1 VWSPDG
7 TQIAFTRDWKT
18 TSFSSDLFVMDADGS
33 NQVNLTNGA
42 GTYNFMGD
50 WSPDGLWMLFVSN
63 RSGSLALCKMH
74 LDGSDPRM
82 VFSDAGQESG
92 AAWSL
97 DGSHIVLTR
106 ESATISLDVWVINA
120 DGSAP
125 TSQSPENKWLHSSTG
140 LPRVGDE
147 ATMGSHRGA

>member
-1 VWSPDG
+1 VFTSDADEPDG
-7 TQIAFTRDWKT
+7 EIYVRDFT
-18 TSFSSDLFVMDADGS
+18 GS
-33 NQVNLTNGA
+33 NPIRLTDNSYGEHA
-42 GTYNFMGD
+42 PV

-92 AAWSL
+92 AAWSP